1 MPAEFVAVLAVG
13 EYPPPWEAFGRVR
26 RVMPAEFV
34 AVLAVGEY
42 PPPWEAFGGED
53 GLELMRR
60 LWPSFSPT
68 GGLIVVSHGV
78 LRI

>member
-1 MPAEFVAVLAVG
+1 
-13 EYPPPWEAFGRVR
+13 
-26 RVMPAEFV
+26 MPAEFV